1 MRARTDALTE
11 EAAAAESASFRF
23 QSSCSLNFNE
33 QIPNGFY
40 SPWGEYPEVE
50 LSGEYRIPPLA
61 LLESIEPDLSDPR
74 DVVVVDQRRDED
86 LQGFLLQLVETVG
99 ALEDTTE
106 RAAAV
111 ARVVAE
117 RLGGPVES
125 DDALAGKWAEE
136 SYNLRLERGKLTV
149 PIGRLTCGLRRHRAL
164 LFKVRGKFF
173 WIWFVEF
180 SFVCFVFSSL
190 LASREERRHSCLR
203 PPSFDPSPTL
213 GENSQ
218 NRNARAHSY
227 RVAGYCLCTSIVT
240 FLNVFFFCLVVDLP
254 AT

>member
-61 LLESIEPDLSDPR
+61 LLESIDPDLSDPR

-180 SFVCFVFSSL
+180 SFVLFCFFLV
-190 LASREERRHSCLR
+190 ARESRGTTSQLPPSPLLR
-203 PPSFDPSPTL
+203 PLPDPRGQLPKSK
-213 GENSQ
+213 
-218 NRNARAHSY
+218 RARPLLSRRRLLSLY
-227 RVAGYCLCTSIVT
+227 
-240 FLNVFFFCLVVDLP
+240 
-254 AT
+254 

>member
-180 SFVCFVFSSL
+180 SFVCFVFSRCSRVARNDVTAASVPPPSTPPRPSGKTPKIETRAPTPIASPAIVFV
-190 LASREERRHSCLR
+190 LASSR
-203 PPSFDPSPTL
+203 F
-213 GENSQ
+213 
-218 NRNARAHSY
+218 
-227 RVAGYCLCTSIVT
+227 
-240 FLNVFFFCLVVDLP
+240 
-254 AT
+254 